1 MMFSNSGD
9 VTLTMAVS
17 SKYYVYP
24 HNSEQFPT
32 VSIHFVHEDYFNT
45 LEVMNHD
52 YKPKANMY
60 YLYPHNS
67 EQFPTVSNSLHGQDN
82 LT

>member
-52 YKPKANMY
+52 HKAKANMY
-60 YLYPHNS
+60 YLYPHNL
-67 EQFPTVSNSLHGQDN
+67 E
-82 LT
+82 